1 MMQSTHVYTKTLRDR
16 ERDLV
21 RAAVR
26 DIVYPESDYENYLAQ
41 IRLAQS
47 AVLPIFADIADRAR
61 LSRGYPYYAGA
72 IKIENLPT
80 DGDPPPPPPQP
91 GGLKRIEKASYISEN
106 VLLLIATLF
115 GSPYSMECEGLGLV
129 NNLVPT
135 QATSKDLSGAGA
147 ASDLRF
153 HIENAALRYLT
164 GRDCSPKALFL
175 TGVRQDRTPPF
186 TRLADARPALALLT
200 PKDRQALSTAQYRI
214 RLPYR
219 WRKVRDGYD
228 GVTTPPVPLLCAG
241 TDGLLVNAAFYG
253 DMIADFGN
261 AAGER
266 AARHFEAALDA
277 VAVDEIVAPG
287 EVLCID
293 NRVTLH
299 ARTPFRASF
308 DEEGRAL
315 RWAQRIFVTEDLN
328 NFRGW
333 DAADSAV
340 FAPRFAAPDDGRRR
354 AG

>member
-26 DIVYPESDYENYLAQ
+26 DIVYPESDYKNYLAQ

-80 DGDPPPPPPQP
+80 DGDPPPPQP
-91 GGLKRIEKASYISEN
+91 GGGLKRIEKASYISEN

-214 RLPYR
+214 RLSR
-219 WRKVRDGYD
+219 
-228 GVTTPPVPLLCAG
+228 CS
-241 TDGLLVNAAFYG
+241 
-253 DMIADFGN
+253 
-261 AAGER
+261 
-266 AARHFEAALDA
+266 
-277 VAVDEIVAPG
+277 AP
-287 EVLCID
+287 
-293 NRVTLH
+293 
-299 ARTPFRASF
+299 
-308 DEEGRAL
+308 
-315 RWAQRIFVTEDLN
+315 
-328 NFRGW
+328 
-333 DAADSAV
+333 
-340 FAPRFAAPDDGRRR
+340 APTGFW
-354 AG
+354 